1 MTAQDLITQIRVDAS
16 EWLEMTEFPD
26 AVVSGILANKVIALQ
41 DHIEYL
47 QRRLEYARI
56 K

>member
-1 MTAQDLITQIRVDAS
+1 MNSQDLIRQVQES
-16 EWLEMTEFPD
+16 CGEWLEMTESPD
-26 AVVSGILANKVIALQ
+26 ALVSGILANKVIALQ

-47 QRRLEYARI
+47 ERRLEYARV

>member
-1 MTAQDLITQIRVDAS
+1 MTAHDLIAQVRIDAS

-26 AVVSGILANKVIALQ
+26 ALISGILANKVIALQ

-47 QRRLEYARI
+47 ERRLQYAKI
-56 K
+56 N